1 MDEMGEFAGVWRFFD
16 TTVGS
21 VNVMGFVALNKERN
35 IQVEFLGD
43 KNHRMQLGKA
53 DKEAAA
59 GIYSLAEV
67 LSTLTRLN
75 KEREEAKQKI
85 AFIEGKMKERAHQA
99 TSGM

>member
-1 MDEMGEFAGVWRFFD
+1 
-16 TTVGS
+16 
-21 VNVMGFVALNKERN
+21 MGFVALNKERN